1 MEKIR
6 LIIFTISLFAGLCI
20 PPFEGADV
28 IGAQWFYLSIHL
40 FVSLILI
47 SFSKIELSHSLINNK
62 YVLSIL
68 VLYILMLLSMFSS
81 VNIYESI
88 FVMGRL
94 LIIPMEIVL
103 FAILLKGVKEKKIFI
118 SFIITAFLGY
128 ELFLVLKEYLFITR
142 FLDYSFDFANNLKGN
157 TGNKNIAAAS
167 IAVKFPFLIYLI
179 LKLKNQILKILLYA
193 FIIMVSFSIVIISS
207 RAIILAFL
215 ISLLVYF
222 IHVIYK
228 DRKKIEHWA
237 ILIISFTTLL
247 LSSLIYSGS
256 SIALDERLSTVA
268 NYSESESSKIRL
280 RYYKHG
286 LMQLFENPILG
297 CGIGNW
303 KIKSIYYDQR
313 DIDGYIVPYNLHND
327 FLEIAAETGLF
338 GLICYLGLF
347 LMFFYNQLKL
357 LLNKSKLRIWDLTI
371 LLSLLIYFIDANLN
385 FPMQRVTMTI
395 MFVTLF
401 ALIIDLDKEITNEK
415 Q

>member
-6 LIIFTISLFAGLCI
+6 LIIFTISLFAGLCVT
-20 PPFEGADV
+20 PFEGADV

-40 FVSLILI
+40 FASLILI
-47 SFSKIELSHSLINNK
+47 SFSKIELGYYFLKNK
-62 YVLSIL
+62 YVISLL
-68 VLYILMLLSMFSS
+68 ALYVFMFLSMFSS
-81 VNIYESI
+81 VNINESI

-94 LIIPMEIVL
+94 LIIPIEIIL

-118 SFIITAFLGY
+118 SFIVITFLGY
-128 ELFLVLKEYLFITR
+128 ELFLVTKEYLFITR

-193 FIIMVSFSIVIISS
+193 FITLASFSIVIISS

-215 ISLLVYF
+215 ISLIVYF
-222 IHVIYK
+222 IYIISK
-228 DRKKIEHWA
+228 DRKKIEHWS
-237 ILIISFTTLL
+237 ILIISFTTLF
-247 LSSLIYSGS
+247 LSSLMYSGS

-286 LMQLFENPILG
+286 LMQIFENPILG

-313 DIDGYIVPYNLHND
+313 NIEGYIVPYNLHND
-327 FLEIAAETGLF
+327 FLEIGAETGLF

-347 LMFFYNQLKL
+347 LLFFYDQLKL

-395 MFVTLF
+395 MFITLF
-401 ALIIDLDKEITNEK
+401 ALVIDLDKEMTNENK
-415 Q
+415 

>member
-1 MEKIR
+1 M
-6 LIIFTISLFAGLCI
+6 F
-20 PPFEGADV
+20 
-28 IGAQWFYLSIHL
+28 
-40 FVSLILI
+40 
-47 SFSKIELSHSLINNK
+47 
-62 YVLSIL
+62 
-68 VLYILMLLSMFSS
+68 MSMFSS
-81 VNIYESI
+81 ANIYESI

-94 LIIPMEIVL
+94 LIIPIEIIL

-193 FIIMVSFSIVIISS
+193 ITILVSFSIVIISS
-207 RAIILAFL
+207 RAIILAF
-215 ISLLVYF
+215 IFSLLVYL
-222 IHVIYK
+222 IHIVFK
-228 DRKKIEHWA
+228 DRKTIAHWM
-237 ILIISFTTLL
+237 ILVISFTTLL
-247 LSSLIYSGS
+247 LSSFMYSGS

-268 NYSESESSKIRL
+268 KYSESESSKIRL

-286 LMQLFENPILG
+286 LMQIFDNPILG

-303 KIKSIYYDQR
+303 KIKSIYYDKR
-313 DIDGYIVPYNLHND
+313 NIEGYIVPYNIHND
-327 FLEIAAETGLF
+327 FLEIGAEIGLF

-347 LMFFYNQLKL
+347 LMFFYDQLKL
-357 LLNKSKLRIWDLTI
+357 LFNKSKLSIWNLTI

-395 MFVTLF
+395 MFITLF
-401 ALIIDLDKEITNEK
+401 ALIVDLDKKITNEN
-415 Q
+415 